1 MDNRKYMNYL
11 LQSLNLGELKQIC
24 RDFEIKGY
32 SKFKKSDLIEF
43 ILDSLSEEELDDLIG
58 QKELEIISEEINLA
72 FKKINGEDR
81 ESISDIKIVNPK
93 SHEIELSFKG
103 FNWDVSSYLSITPK
117 NIQDPERDCDCRTGS
132 NMGLC
137 SHFWV
142 GFILSLKEGFL
153 KVEDWTLTNLPDD
166 IETRVKPIKITT
178 TDTGGT
184 QTKGASKIT
193 LVDESSDNVGLMKL
207 LNSSVT
213 IYEGE
218 IEDITQRQ
226 SEFQGNI
233 NVYYH
238 ITLKDIKL
246 GPRVYR
252 KGDFR
257 EEDIVDIEKLKIRI
271 SEKLQNDNK
280 LNVKDKISVNGK
292 LDKDSFWGIMI
303 KNIRKIQKL

>member
-1 MDNRKYMNYL
+1 
-11 LQSLNLGELKQIC
+11 
-24 RDFEIKGY
+24 
-32 SKFKKSDLIEF
+32 
-43 ILDSLSEEELDDLIG
+43 
-58 QKELEIISEEINLA
+58 
-72 FKKINGEDR
+72 
-81 ESISDIKIVNPK
+81 
-93 SHEIELSFKG
+93 
-103 FNWDVSSYLSITPK
+103 
-117 NIQDPERDCDCRTGS
+117 
-132 NMGLC
+132 
-137 SHFWV
+137 
-142 GFILSLKEGFL
+142 LKEGFL

-193 LVDESSDNVGLMKL
+193 LVDESSDSAGLMKF

-238 ITLKDIKL
+238 ITLKDIRL
-246 GPRVYR
+246 GPRIYR